1 MNFIHSKC
9 KLSSLRSQCWMRLFL
24 WFWIFYWIFLAVFCR
39 IKAGEFYERSSGF
52 QTFHRRDVWKG
63 KSIQIPLRHLIL
75 QRERDLCWVGEKQA
89 NQIDVN
95 GCYIFS
101 TFHTIKRP
109 TFEVKGRKKKSI
121 CFLFR
126 NVLEFLLRH
135 WNLPFITGG
144 ENINATDTWLSFLD
158 IFTVFKSDTNS

>member
-1 MNFIHSKC
+1 MSTHNVNLARFARNVEWDFFCDFEYFIGE
-9 KLSSLRSQCWMRLFL
+9 
-24 WFWIFYWIFLAVFCR
+24 FWQFFAVK
-39 IKAGEFYERSSGF
+39 KAWEFYERSSGF

-109 TFEVKGRKKKSI
+109 TFEEKGRKKKY
-121 CFLFR
+121 L
-126 NVLEFLLRH
+126 
-135 WNLPFITGG
+135 
-144 ENINATDTWLSFLD
+144 LSFSEC
-158 IFTVFKSDTNS
+158 FRVSS